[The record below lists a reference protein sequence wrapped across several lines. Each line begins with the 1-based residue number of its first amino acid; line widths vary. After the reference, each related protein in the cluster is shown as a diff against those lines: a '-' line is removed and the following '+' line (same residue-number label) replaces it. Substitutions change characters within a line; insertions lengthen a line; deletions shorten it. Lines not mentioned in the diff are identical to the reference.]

1 MQKILVFLLKQQKQD
16 TVTYVTALASLI
28 AAQER
33 NGEDHGTRVSLA
45 ARL

>member
-1 MQKILVFLLKQQKQD
+1 MPWAVGD
-16 TVTYVTALASLI
+16 EVVTALASLI